1 MEILKKISSEYILKL
16 IFDYIDEEDFKYKL
30 VVHSKY
36 FQKKMKITLIDY
48 QETFLTNKGLQF
60 SDYIYNSDNIY
71 EETFD
76 KNIYDKILSIDLNT
90 IKLDRKEFDSIVFN
104 YYNGSEEIEE
114 IEDEEKLN
122 KNYKDIKIDIYSPFF
137 DIISKSK
144 NFNLYTI
151 PISINIIKK
160 FNLKNDFIE
169 VFEKM
174 NKSNIKYESL
184 TIYYNGIEDMNYL
197 NELKINFN
205 NIKKLSFCLYQDE
218 DDDEDED
225 EDEDYVNVED
235 DEDYNN
241 KGNKSNE
248 CNIKNYDFLK
258 TFFSFDNFGAN
269 LISLQITLPKKGN
282 EKLESNLLE
291 NINNFHSLK
300 SLELTRFKFKTNFE
314 IKLNNLIKLSLI
326 YCENISLVGD
336 NCINMKYLYIIESSI
351 SESKS
356 LLKFPNLVKCKLLNY
371 KNQKFNSIID
381 FSSFK
386 NLKSIECENY
396 DFRYIENNL
405 LEIVHLNSEIKTT
418 VEIEKEVIKK
428 LILIKTLKEIT
439 LYLCEIN
446 DKEISQI
453 KGENPSVTE
462 LIVNWN
468 SSHIFAKLNDLQKKF
483 PNLSKFE
490 LKLPYFEDIW
500 GDFEQ
505 YPPIIEI
512 NPKDDCKIT
521 KISLDIR
528 RYNNLF
534 HFDCA
539 PYNKLEEI
547 NFLLITNI
555 YDLKYALPIF
565 NDSCKIKFDSLTKFH
580 FFCGNNKREI
590 DFHFIKNIYDNID
603 CMNNL
608 RDFSLDCIKTVDED
622 FYKKFIIK
630 LLSMGLNSIY
640 FTIKNFDN
648 NMDKDPYTE
657 EQLKEIYPNIDY
669 NKYKK
674 IFIQKFELPKKK
686 GKIIKKKDN

>member
-1 MEILKKISSEYILKL
+1 M
-16 IFDYIDEEDFKYKL
+16 
-30 VVHSKY
+30 
-36 FQKKMKITLIDY
+36 
-48 QETFLTNKGLQF
+48 
-60 SDYIYNSDNIY
+60 
-71 EETFD
+71 
-76 KNIYDKILSIDLNT
+76 
-90 IKLDRKEFDSIVFN
+90 
-104 YYNGSEEIEE
+104 
-114 IEDEEKLN
+114 
-122 KNYKDIKIDIYSPFF
+122 
-137 DIISKSK
+137 
-144 NFNLYTI
+144 
-151 PISINIIKK
+151 
-160 FNLKNDFIE
+160 
-169 VFEKM
+169 
-174 NKSNIKYESL
+174 
-184 TIYYNGIEDMNYL
+184 
-197 NELKINFN
+197 
-205 NIKKLSFCLYQDE
+205 
-218 DDDEDED
+218 
-225 EDEDYVNVED
+225 
-235 DEDYNN
+235 
-241 KGNKSNE
+241 
-248 CNIKNYDFLK
+248 
-258 TFFSFDNFGAN
+258 
-269 LISLQITLPKKGN
+269 
-282 EKLESNLLE
+282 
-291 NINNFHSLK
+291 
-300 SLELTRFKFKTNFE
+300 
-314 IKLNNLIKLSLI
+314 
-326 YCENISLVGD
+326 
-336 NCINMKYLYIIESSI
+336 
-351 SESKS
+351 
-356 LLKFPNLVKCKLLNY
+356 
-371 KNQKFNSIID
+371 
-381 FSSFK
+381 
-386 NLKSIECENY
+386 KSIECENY

-405 LEIVHLNSEIKTT
+405 LEIVHLNSVIKTT

-580 FFCGNNKREI
+580 FFSGNNKREI

-608 RDFSLDCIKTVDED
+608 KDFSLDCIKTVDED

-674 IFIQKFELPKKK
+674 IFIQKFKLPKKK